1 MSGVPDNV
9 VVDGDAG
16 GAGLPAAALPRGADQ
31 VILDQ
36 IRTPQH
42 EDEQVKVHHSH
53 QLSPEQL
60 LHLLVHSTD
69 TSASP
74 RG

>member
-1 MSGVPDNV
+1 MAVAAGVPDNV

-36 IRTPQH
+36 IRAPQH
-42 EDEQVKVHHSH
+42 EDEQVKDH
-53 QLSPEQL
+53 QPSVVP
-60 LHLLVHSTD
+60 
-69 TSASP
+69 
-74 RG
+74 